1 MYPLL
6 RSVSALLS
14 LNNILNNCDIRN
26 ANLKENHF
34 DIILAG
40 AILHHL
46 RDYNDWLT
54 TFSRIFN
61 LLKSGGCF
69 MISDLIVHDSET
81 INEYIWNIYGDYLEN
96 IGGVDYRKKVL
107 DYIEK
112 EDSPRSL
119 NYQLELMKKVGF
131 KRLKFHIKICV
142 LLHLEV

>member
-1 MYPLL
+1 MYPLS

-40 AILHHL
+40 AILNHL
-46 RDYNDWLT
+46 RNDNDWLT

-69 MISDLIVHDSET
+69 MISYLIVHDSET

-112 EDSPRSL
+112 DDSPRSL

-131 KRLKFHIKICV
+131 KRLKFYIKICV